1 MKKVIIIGS
10 GPAGITA
17 GIYLT
22 RAKIDNV
29 IITNNQGSLQKAD
42 LIENYYGFEN
52 PITGPQLIENGIK
65 QYQNLGGTIIADE
78 VVGLTYED
86 KLVVK
91 GIKENYKGDIVVIAT
106 GVSRLLP
113 NIKGLNDS
121 LGISY
126 CAICDAFFYR
136 GKDVVVLGNGNYAI
150 TEAEVLKKVANS
162 VTIFTNGR
170 EIDSSTDINVNTSK
184 IKEIT
189 KENNVFSIILD
200 DDSVITTEG
209 VFIAEGIAGAM
220 ALAKKIGAKTEN
232 NKIIVNELN
241 KTNIPNLYAIGD
253 CTGGIL
259 QISKAVYEGTACAL
273 NIIKENKK

>member
-91 GIKENYKGDIVVIAT
+91 GIKENYKISI
-106 GVSRLLP
+106 LLW
-113 NIKGLNDS
+113 D
-121 LGISY
+121 
-126 CAICDAFFYR
+126 
-136 GKDVVVLGNGNYAI
+136 
-150 TEAEVLKKVANS
+150 
-162 VTIFTNGR
+162 
-170 EIDSSTDINVNTSK
+170 
-184 IKEIT
+184 
-189 KENNVFSIILD
+189 LD
-200 DDSVITTEG
+200 
-209 VFIAEGIAGAM
+209 
-220 ALAKKIGAKTEN
+220 
-232 NKIIVNELN
+232 
-241 KTNIPNLYAIGD
+241 
-253 CTGGIL
+253 
-259 QISKAVYEGTACAL
+259 
-273 NIIKENKK
+273 